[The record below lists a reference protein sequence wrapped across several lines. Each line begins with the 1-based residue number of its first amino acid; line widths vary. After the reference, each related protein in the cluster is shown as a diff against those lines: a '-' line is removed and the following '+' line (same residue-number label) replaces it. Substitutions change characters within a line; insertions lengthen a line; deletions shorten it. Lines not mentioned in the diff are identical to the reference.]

1 MSKITDYGFLFQQ
14 MLGTKNNAG
23 MVNPLKVSDLSN
35 GSLRSQLK
43 AAGIDMN
50 SAQYKAA
57 VKEMTKHAGSSGMFT
72 NVQAIKNLMRQ
83 YDKDRSE
90 EHTSELQSQR

>member
-43 AAGIDMN
+43 EIGRAH
-50 SAQYKAA
+50 
-57 VKEMTKHAGSSGMFT
+57 V
-72 NVQAIKNLMRQ
+72 
-83 YDKDRSE
+83 
-90 EHTSELQSQR
+90 

>member
-35 GSLRSQLK
+35 GSLSCLLYTSD
-43 AAGIDMN
+43 AAD
-50 SAQYKAA
+50 
-57 VKEMTKHAGSSGMFT
+57 E
-72 NVQAIKNLMRQ
+72 
-83 YDKDRSE
+83 
-90 EHTSELQSQR
+90 